1 MCTVAIYADMLPAM
15 TVSSDDATLDVFLI
29 SPPEMS
35 SSERGVDR
43 VETMYTRLMY
53 WNPHDQGW
61 N

>member
-1 MCTVAIYADMLPAM
+1 MLPAM